1 MRGFGEFVQFQLEY
15 GAGAGAQIGELVLEF
30 GDATAQPEYLETESV
45 FRPAADVP
53 HQGACHV

>member
-30 GDATAQPEYLETESV
+30 GDATAQQCFEKLY
-45 FRPAADVP
+45 
-53 HQGACHV
+53 